1 MTMRGAAVRMRLGLS
16 LLCGAVLGCVSPP
29 PAGPFHPDPPNPFLE
44 ALFKS
49 EVLVIMED
57 GKPVKLNPPLLK
69 PDVVLR
75 EIPLRTPVAEAR
87 AVMERHGFSCQG
99 GVRENFQ
106 TCLYCKAYKRTSA
119 VLADRVV
126 VKLFYEDQ
134 RVVNVA
140 VTIEKGVKR
149 GDTFWPEF

>member
-1 MTMRGAAVRMRLGLS
+1 MRGAVRMRLGLG

-44 ALFKS
+44 AIFKA

-57 GKPVKLNPPLLK
+57 GKPLKLNPPLLK

-75 EIPLRTPVAEAR
+75 EIPLKTPVAEAR
-87 AVMERHGFSCQG
+87 AVMEKHGFSCQG

-106 TCLYCKAYKRTSA
+106 TCLYCKAYRRTSA

-140 VTIEKGVKR
+140 VTVEKGVKR
-149 GDTFWPEF
+149 GDTFLPEF